1 LQTISAT
8 ELVRNM
14 REILDYVAIRGEC
27 VFIERNS
34 VTVAQIVPAEK
45 TMTARQ
51 ALAGLEFPMLT
62 PAQGKAWLRDS
73 KENFG
78 DEVRDPWA

>member
-1 LQTISAT
+1 MQTISAT

-14 REILDYVAIRGEC
+14 REVLDAVAIGGQS
-27 VFIERNS
+27 VTIERNS
-34 VTVAQIVPAEK
+34 VMIAKIVPPEK

-51 ALAGLEFPMLT
+51 ALAGLELPMLT
-62 PAQGKAWLRDS
+62 PAQGRAWLKDS